1 MFNVIFS
8 RYSVS
13 FGLASFAMTL
23 TVPSNVLCLPTH
35 PLANVVSYY
44 VLLSYLQVLS
54 LALRE
59 FILPE
64 INHTLE
70 SLIK

>member
-44 VLLSYLQVLS
+44 VLLS